1 LIPPNRNNT
10 RRIISRLTNSLTKYR
25 KDSSDMSRVYNFSAG
40 PAALPLEVLETIR
53 NDIPD
58 WQGTGMT
65 VMEVSH
71 RSKDFVALAERAEA
85 NFRDLL
91 GIPDG
96 YSVLFAQGGATLQ
109 MSMAPMNLAGTD
121 DTVDYVVTGS
131 WGKKAAGEAK
141 KFCTV
146 NIAADAS
153 DENFTYIPD
162 ESSWQRS
169 DSAAYLH
176 ITPNETIAGVEF
188 HFVPAGDTPIVA
200 DMSST
205 ILSRPIDVSEYGVIY
220 AGAQK
225 NIGPAGITVV
235 VVRNDLLERAPLNLP
250 HLMTWRSYAESG
262 SMTNTPPTFAWYV
275 ADLVFQYLKELGGL
289 AAMAEINARKASKL
303 YQAVDG
309 SGFYSNPVREDC
321 RSWMNVPFVLADA
334 SLDGKFLEE
343 SAAAGLANLKGHRSV
358 GGMRASIYNAVPE
371 EAVDA
376 LIDFM
381 TEFERVNG

>member
-10 RRIISRLTNSLTKYR
+10 PLIIRRLTIPLTKYR

-40 PAALPLEVLETIR
+40 PAALPIEVLETIR
-53 NDIPD
+53 GDIPD
-58 WQGTGMT
+58 WQCTGMT

-71 RSKDFVALAERAEA
+71 RSTDFVALAERAEA
-85 NFRDLL
+85 NFRELL
-91 GIPDG
+91 GISED
-96 YSVLFAQGGATLQ
+96 YSVLFTQGGATLQ
-109 MSMAPMNLAGTD
+109 MSMAPMNLAGAD
-121 DTVDYVVTGS
+121 DTVDYVITGS
-131 WGKKAAGEAK
+131 WGKKAAGEAR
-141 KFCTV
+141 KFCNV
-146 NIAADAS
+146 NVAADAS
-153 DENFTYIPD
+153 DKNFTYIPE

-169 DSAAYLH
+169 GAAAYLH

-188 HFVPAGDTPIVA
+188 HFVPSGDTPIVA

-205 ILSRPIDVSEYGVIY
+205 ILSRPIDVSRYGVIY

-235 VVRNDLLERAPLNLP
+235 VVRNDLLDRAPLNLP

-275 ADLVFQYLKELGGL
+275 ADLVFQYLSDLGGL
-289 AAMAEINARKASKL
+289 PAMAEINSRKARKL
-303 YQAVDG
+303 YEAIDG
-309 SGFYSNPVREDC
+309 SGFYSNPVSEDC

-371 EAVDA
+371 AAVDA

-381 TEFERVNG
+381 SEFERVNG

>member
-1 LIPPNRNNT
+1 
-10 RRIISRLTNSLTKYR
+10 
-25 KDSSDMSRVYNFSAG
+25 MSRVYNFSAG
-40 PAALPLEVLETIR
+40 PAALPLEVLQTIR

-58 WQGTGMT
+58 WEATGMS

-71 RSKDFVALAERAEA
+71 RSKEFVALAERAEA
-85 NFRDLL
+85 NFRELL
-91 GIPDG
+91 DIPGD
-96 YSVLFAQGGATLQ
+96 YSVLFTQGGATLQ
-109 MSMAPMNLAGTD
+109 MSMAPMNLAGAG
-121 DTVDYVVTGS
+121 DTVDYVITGS
-131 WGKKAAGEAK
+131 WGKKAAGEAR
-141 KFCTV
+141 KFCNV
-146 NIAADAS
+146 NIAGDSS
-153 DENFTYIPD
+153 DENFTYIPE

-169 DSAAYLH
+169 DDAAYLH

-188 HFVPAGDTPIVA
+188 HFVPSGDTPIVA

-205 ILSRPIDVSEYGVIY
+205 ILSRPIDVSRYGVIY

-235 VVRNDLLERAPLNLP
+235 IVRNDLLERAPLNLP

-275 ADLVFQYLKELGGL
+275 ADLVFRYLKDRGGL
-289 AAMAEINARKASKL
+289 QAMAEVNARKAANL
-303 YQAVDG
+303 YEAID
-309 SGFYSNPVREDC
+309 SSDFYSNPVQEDC

-334 SLDGKFLEE
+334 SLDATFLQE
-343 SAAAGLANLKGHRSV
+343 SAAAGLTNLKGHRSV

-376 LIDFM
+376 LIEFM
-381 TEFERVNG
+381 GDFERVHG

>member
-1 LIPPNRNNT
+1 
-10 RRIISRLTNSLTKYR
+10 
-25 KDSSDMSRVYNFSAG
+25 MSRVYNFSAG
-40 PAALPLEVLETIR
+40 PAALPLEVLERIR

-58 WQGTGMT
+58 WQDTGMS

-85 NFRDLL
+85 NFRKLL
-91 GIPDG
+91 GIPED
-96 YSVLFAQGGATLQ
+96 YSVLFTQGGATLQ
-109 MSMAPMNLAGTD
+109 MSMAPMNLAGADATA
-121 DTVDYVVTGS
+121 DYVITGS
-131 WGKKAAGEAK
+131 WGKKAAGEAG
-141 KFCTV
+141 KFCNV
-146 NIAADAS
+146 NVAGDAS
-153 DENFTYIPD
+153 DRNFTYIPD

-169 DSAAYLH
+169 DDAAYLH

-188 HFVPAGDTPIVA
+188 HFVPSGDTPIVA

-205 ILSRPIDVSEYGVIY
+205 ILSRPIDVGRYGVIY

-235 VVRNDLLERAPLNLP
+235 VVRNDLLDRAPSNLP

-275 ADLVFQYLKELGGL
+275 ADLVFQYLVDRGGL
-289 AAMAEINARKASKL
+289 DAMAEINERKAARL
-303 YQAVDG
+303 YAAIDD
-309 SGFYSNPVREDC
+309 SGFYSNPVSKDC
-321 RSWMNVPFVLADA
+321 RSWMNVPFVLADP
-334 SLDGKFLEE
+334 SLDAKFLEQ

-371 EAVDA
+371 QAVEA
-376 LIDFM
+376 LIGFM
-381 TEFERVNG
+381 QEFERVNG